1 MEEYSKIT
9 IPVEE
14 YKKLIETSVRVK
26 LATDQ
31 ILNTS
36 YIGTTERDLYFILT
50 GEKLPEKEV
59 SNAVLP

>member
-1 MEEYSKIT
+1 MEYDFEIT
-9 IPVEE
+9 IPVYE
-14 YKKLIETSVRVK
+14 YKKLVETSVRVK

>member
-9 IPVEE
+9 ISVEE
-14 YKKLIETSVRVK
+14 YKKLIEISVRVK

-50 GEKLPEKEV
+50 GEKLQEKE
-59 SNAVLP
+59 AQDA